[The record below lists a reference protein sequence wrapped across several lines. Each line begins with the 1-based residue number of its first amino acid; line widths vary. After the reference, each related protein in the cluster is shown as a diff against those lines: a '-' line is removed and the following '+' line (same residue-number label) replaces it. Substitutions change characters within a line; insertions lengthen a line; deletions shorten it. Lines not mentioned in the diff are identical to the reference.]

1 MRRSL
6 VLFALAATPL
16 ALTRSAQAQGFQVNE
31 HGSCVMA
38 RGGTGVAKSCDDGSA
53 MFYNPA
59 GIVGPRGWIIS
70 AGVTVIDA
78 NGGFTADLTGTKT
91 DLKNSPIPVPHAY
104 LQYGTDKFAVGAGMF
119 VPYGLGT
126 TWPDT
131 FQGKFAGY
139 DNNLQNIYVQPT
151 VAWKPHPMVS
161 IGGGVDYVIGSVTL
175 TQRVDLSENP
185 VPGFGTVT
193 FGQLGVPSG
202 TQFADGKLDG
212 SGSALAAHFGV
223 VFTPDERF
231 RIGVRYLTRAN
242 ITYDGNVVFTPAST
256 GITLPAENPFGV
268 PAGTPLDSVVSS
280 AFVSGPLVD
289 QTVSAKVTMPD
300 QLTAGVAMDV
310 APTVTLLVDY
320 NWVHWALFK
329 ALPVTF
335 ENAALNST
343 TVENYKNTW
352 GIRFGLDWAAST
364 NFTVRAGYIYHT
376 GAAPAEAVTPLLPE
390 GKRNEFT
397 GGIGYAFSQRFRV
410 EAAYQYLAQQDR
422 RGRTAEFPSGVTPTT
437 ALNNGLYE
445 FNAHLFG
452 LTLTAGF

>member
-1 MRRSL
+1 MRRFL
-6 VLFALAATPL
+6 VLTALIATPL

-31 HGSCVMA
+31 HGSCAMA
-38 RGGTGVAKSCDDGSA
+38 RAGTGVAKSCDDGSA

-59 GIVGPRGWIIS
+59 GIVGPRGWIIT

-78 NGGFTADLTGTKT
+78 NGGFTTDLTGTKT
-91 DLKNSPIPVPHAY
+91 DLMNSPIPVPHAY

-126 TWPDT
+126 KWPDT

-139 DNNLQNIYVQPT
+139 DNSLQNIYIQPT
-151 VAWKPHPMVS
+151 VAWKPHRMVS
-161 IGGGVDYVIGSVTL
+161 IGAGVDYVIGSVTL

-185 VPGFGTVT
+185 VPGLGAKT

-212 SGSALAAHFGV
+212 SGSAFAAHFGV

-231 RIGVRYLTRAN
+231 RIGVRYMTRAN

-256 GITLPAENPFGV
+256 GITLPAGNPFGV

-280 AFVSGPLVD
+280 AFVDGPLLN
-289 QTVSAKVTMPD
+289 QTVSAKVTLPD

-320 NWVHWALFK
+320 SWVHWKLFQE
-329 ALPVTF
+329 LPIDFATAPDIT
-335 ENAALNST
+335 N
-343 TVENYKNTW
+343 VENYKNTW
-352 GIRFGLDWAAST
+352 AIRFGLDWAVHPNLT
-364 NFTVRAGYIYHT
+364 LHGGYLYHT
-376 GAAPAEAVTPLLPE
+376 AASPAETVTPLLPE

-397 GGIGYAFSQRFRV
+397 GGLGYSFGQRFRV

-422 RGRTAEFPSGVTPTT
+422 RGRTAEFPSGAVPTT

-452 LTLTAGF
+452 LTLSAGF